1 MNRIKVLP
9 SLTSLVPLACSKPAA
24 ESGAVLKR
32 LLFALSILM
41 SQTGC
46 GAIANQAVPP
56 PWLVGAECSQDST
69 EVEEQTFA
77 INVVMSVL
85 AGALVFSGGQCDGH
99 CSGYEGMV
107 ELAIG
112 VTGLGAGF
120 IYTANER
127 EFGRDNANNCVE
139 YMKTLQVELEKIA
152 PNPTTIKT
160 KSSVETATSDADNSE
175 MIQKSSMQ
183 EREPTAIL
191 PLRDS
196 SSK

>member
-1 MNRIKVLP
+1 MSRLKLLASVTGLERLASSNRV
-9 SLTSLVPLACSKPAA
+9 AWH
-24 ESGAVLKR
+24 GAILKR

-41 SQTGC
+41 SHTGC